1 MLHIHPKIHSVAFN
15 HFPRSATTTFCL
27 SFCLLPDFTWPL
39 FCNEHATGAIP
50 SVACFSEERREWFA
64 LWHKKGKNS
73 EKLSKT
79 YEKYEIFW
87 ANRSFLR
94 AMRLN
99 HERITHVSFF
109 YKMTTAIRLR
119 SLILKSDESYSLTVA
134 LFWRVTR
141 VNRSQS
147 LFTMSD
153 FERKSKEQKRK
164 FPTLQIPWIWPRNQS
179 TRRDWM
185 TTKKQDIKNLT
196 VNNNKLQFPKECVAK
211 TSDSK

>member
-1 MLHIHPKIHSVAFN
+1 MSMQRERFHQSLVLAKSDGSDSLHGIKRGKTV
-15 HFPRSATTTFCL
+15 RSCQKHT
-27 SFCLLPDFTWPL
+27 
-39 FCNEHATGAIP
+39 
-50 SVACFSEERREWFA
+50 
-64 LWHKKGKNS
+64 KNM
-73 EKLSKT
+73 K
-79 YEKYEIFW
+79 F
-87 ANRSFLR
+87 F
-94 AMRLN
+94 
-99 HERITHVSFF
+99 ERIARFWEQCAWITSESLMSLF

-147 LFTMSD
+147 LFNMSD

-185 TTKKQDIKNLT
+185 TTKKQVIKNLT

-211 TSDSK
+211 TSDLFLLVILCIGI